1 MSVKLISLI
10 VSYQAETDTRKPV
23 DFDDDGK
30 QEEEMTRTH
39 IHSKRITTLMP
50 LHQVNEFKW
59 EKLFKLAI

>member
-39 IHSKRITTLMP
+39 IHRRKNYHIDAVASREW
-50 LHQVNEFKW
+50 V
-59 EKLFKLAI
+59 